1 MMNLRPLGK
10 SGLFVFPLAF
20 GTLTISPMQ
29 RDFPPEKGA
38 ELMLYAADRGI
49 NLFDTAQL
57 YDTYEPLRLAL
68 KKRPDLIIS
77 TKSYAWDQP
86 SAQEA
91 FDDARR
97 KLDIDVIPIFLMHEQ
112 EDMLTLKG
120 HREAFDFYLEQK
132 AKGKI
137 KAVGFSTHRV
147 AAVDYAPRYPGVD
160 IIHPLINR
168 TGVGI
173 PDGTRDDMAAA
184 IARAHSA
191 GIGIFAMKPL
201 GGGHLLKNPA
211 EAFSYLNS
219 LGCIDA
225 VCCGMQSQD
234 EIDVNLRMMEGLA
247 PDPAAEERTQR
258 EPRKLIIHDWC
269 RACGKCVERCRQGAL
284 SIRDGRCVC
293 DQEKCVRCGYCAPVC
308 EEFCIKVI

>member
-1 MMNLRPLGK
+1 MMTLRPLGK
-10 SGLFVFPLAF
+10 SGLNVFPLVF

-29 RDFPPEKGA
+29 RNFPPEKGA
-38 ELMLYAADRGI
+38 ELILYAADHGI

-68 KKRPDLIIS
+68 KKRPDLLIS
-77 TKSYAWDQP
+77 TKSYAWDRP
-86 SAQEA
+86 TAQEA

-97 KLDIDVIPIFLMHEQ
+97 RLDMDVIPIFLMHEQ

-132 AKGKI
+132 ARGNI

-147 AAVDYAPRYPGVD
+147 AAVDYAPRYPGLD

-184 IARAHSA
+184 IARAHDA

-201 GGGHLLKNPA
+201 GGGHLLKSPA
-211 EAFSYLNS
+211 EAFDYLKG

-234 EIDVNLRMMEGLA
+234 EIDVNLRLMEGLA
-247 PDPAAEERTQR
+247 PDPAAAERTQR
-258 EPRKLIIHDWC
+258 EPRRLIIHDWC

-284 SIRDGRCVC
+284 SIRDGMCVC
-293 DQEKCVRCGYCAPVC
+293 DQSKCVRCGYCAPVC